1 MESSSRDEA
10 ASAARATTG
19 IEWLRTQLLRGAV
32 IPAHP
37 LALTEDRK
45 LDVRYQKALTRY
57 YCASGVGGLAVGVHT
72 TQFAIRDPRFS
83 LLRPV
88 LQLAMDV
95 MMAERRP
102 LIKIAGVCGDTM
114 QAEQEATLAKE
125 IGYDAA
131 LLSLGVWRAASDSQM
146 IAHVRAISEILP
158 IVGFYLQPDVG
169 GRVLGYSFWRQFFEI
184 DRVVAVKVAPFHRY
198 RTLDVVRALADSGRA
213 SDIALYTGNDDNIVA
228 DLLTEFVVGEQRLR
242 FVGGLLGHWAIWTRR
257 AVELLEAIRAC
268 HERGGTDAYQLLA
281 HSAPITDMNAALF
294 DAANGFAGCIAGI
307 HAVLHEQGL
316 MAGTWCLDPEEA
328 LSPGQ
333 YDEIQRVRR
342 SYPEWIDDTFVSEKR
357 EEWLRDN

>member
-1 MESSSRDEA
+1 MAGSSHNEPE
-10 ASAARATTG
+10 SAARPTTD
-19 IEWLRTQLLRGAV
+19 IESLRTQFLRGAV

-57 YCASGVGGLAVGVHT
+57 YCACGVGGLAVGVHT
-72 TQFAIRDPRFS
+72 TQFAIRDPKFD

-88 LQLAMDV
+88 LQLAMEV
-95 MMAERRP
+95 MLEESRP
-102 LIKIAGVCGDTM
+102 MIKIAGVCGETM
-114 QAEQEATLAKE
+114 QAEREATIAKG

-131 LLSLGVWRAASDSQM
+131 LLSLSAWRTASDSQM
-146 IAHVRAISEILP
+146 LAHVRTISEVLP

-169 GRVLGYSFWRQFFEI
+169 GRVLGYSFWRQFFEN
-184 DRVVAVKVAPFHRY
+184 DRVVAVKIAPFHRY

-213 SDIALYTGNDDNIVA
+213 CDIALYTGNDDNIVA
-228 DLLTEFVVGEQRLR
+228 DLLTEFVVGDQRLR
-242 FVGGLLGHWAIWTRR
+242 FVGGLLGHWAVWTRR

-307 HAVLHEQGL
+307 HAVLHDQGL
-316 MAGTWCLDPEEA
+316 MAGTWCLDSDEA

-333 YDEIQRVRR
+333 YEEIQRVRR
-342 SYPEWIDDTFVSEKR
+342 SYPEWTDDAFVREKR